1 VHSIAKTAD
10 VNLTA
15 NNLKNSFCHRVTE
28 TQRNSQER
36 SENFSLIKTVIP
48 HYWREEKK
56 DREFMAD
63 WASSEQKS
71 LVSVTLW
78 QNKPLN
84 LYRNRIAWYYVLRAV
99 HLAQRS

>member
-71 LVSVTLW
+71 LCLCDSVAKQAFKSLSE
-78 QNKPLN
+78 PDCM
-84 LYRNRIAWYYVLRAV
+84 VL
-99 HLAQRS
+99 SY